1 MVILVVLLLFNL
13 LPRRVLPR
21 GVLLVRSTVEQVGPL
36 SVPTG
41 SATGVTHVATP
52 LGGSAPALGGDTSP
66 EVKPAAAGGF
76 VLERKDLALEEKG
89 AFFDHMVDHVT
100 SSFHYSDF
108 IGGVTALP
116 MGVAPETVINHW

>member
-1 MVILVVLLLFNL
+1 M
-13 LPRRVLPR
+13 
-21 GVLLVRSTVEQVGPL
+21 

-76 VLERKDLALEEKG
+76 VLERKDLALKEKG
-89 AFFDHMVDHVT
+89 AFFDSMADHVT
-100 SSFHYSDF
+100 SSFHCLKF
-108 IGGVTALP
+108 VGGASALP
-116 MGVAPETVINHW
+116 MGVAPEAVINHL